1 MRNKRYNISKRILP
15 LFIAFTMMFSFV
27 PVRAEENTTEVK
39 RENLALGKSATASGY
54 EGGSTFTADKV
65 IDGKVDRPADINK
78 AGSSRWASNL
88 NAVNPWITIDLN
100 EVKAF
105 DEVVIEWERRNV
117 NSYKVEVSND
127 NITWANIHKS
137 TTKNELREVLDVGSQ
152 KARYVKITIEN
163 YSSTQEGSNIIWNTV
178 AMYEVEIYNNKPEE
192 PEVPEVPEVIVPAA
206 GENVALSKNATS
218 SSNETNTLTPDKAVD
233 GLKSKASRWASAVSS
248 NPQWITVDLGAK
260 TQIENLVIE
269 WERKNATEYRVQVSD
284 NNENWTDIYAAKS
297 APTKNRQE
305 INLDKAIATRY
316 VRVYVDK
323 HIADADGVNWN
334 NVSIYEIEIYNGGIP
349 KGFDEITNSIN
360 VRELTIDDEVL
371 PMPEVQDG
379 YEISFV
385 GADYEEVIGSDMKI
399 NRPLVDTKVRVN
411 FEVKQGDK
419 KAYTPDIEVLVP
431 GAHEATGNNAP
442 TVIPELRAWLG
453 DLVTLKLI
461 MDQE

>member
-127 NITWANIHKS
+127 NITWTNIHKS
-137 TTKNELREVLDVGSQ
+137 TTKNEFREVLDVGSQ

-163 YSSTQEGSNIIWNTV
+163 YSPTQEGSNISWNTV

-349 KGFDEITNSIN
+349 KRFDEITNEIKVSD
-360 VRELTIDDEVL
+360 LTIDDEVL
-371 PMPEVQDG
+371 PMPSVAEG
-379 YEISFV
+379 YEI
-385 GADYEEVIGSDMKI
+385 
-399 NRPLVDTKVRVN
+399 
-411 FEVKQGDK
+411 
-419 KAYTPDIEVLVP
+419 
-431 GAHEATGNNAP
+431 
-442 TVIPELRAWLG
+442 
-453 DLVTLKLI
+453 
-461 MDQE
+461 